1 MTLLRL
7 FSILILTQV
16 MWGILSCSKLE
27 EEESDI
33 PPTESPENNQGDE
46 GSESESD
53 TLTVLTALGQNP
65 EQWVI
70 VKGYIVGYIDGTTI
84 SKAKFAPPTEKANT
98 NFIIADRKNETDYKR
113 CLPVQIKS
121 GTDECILY
129 NLLTNP
135 QLLGS
140 SIAVEGNITTYFK
153 VNGFKYPDYWITE
166 LTEEDS
172 SVPPEEEIPTPTPEP
187 QPEPQPE
194 SDTPTL
200 DYTPQPDICG
210 R

>member
-7 FSILILTQV
+7 FSILILTQF
-16 MWGILSCSKLE
+16 MWGLSSCSKLE

-33 PPTESPENNQGDE
+33 PPTESPDNNQGNE

-53 TLTVLTALGQNP
+53 TLTVLTALEQNP

-84 SKAKFAPPTEKANT
+84 SKAKFSLPTEKANT
-98 NFIIADRKNETDYKR
+98 NFIIADNKNETDYKR

-121 GTDECILY
+121 GTDEHILY

-140 SIAVEGNITTYFK
+140 SIAVEGNLTTYFK
-153 VNGFKYPDYWITE
+153 VNGFKYPNYWITE

-187 QPEPQPE
+187 QPEPKPE
-194 SDTPTL
+194 GDTPTL
-200 DYTPQPDICG
+200 DYTPQSDICG